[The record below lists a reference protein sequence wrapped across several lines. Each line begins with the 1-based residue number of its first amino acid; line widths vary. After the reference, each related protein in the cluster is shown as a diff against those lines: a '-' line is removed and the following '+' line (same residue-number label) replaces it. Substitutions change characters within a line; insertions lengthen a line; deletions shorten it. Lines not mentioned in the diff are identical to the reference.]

1 MFTTSQSTQSLD
13 AALAKA
19 QAEITT
25 AVKDKVNPHFKS
37 KYADLPTIM
46 EIVMPIFN
54 KLGLVLLQPIHKSDQ
69 PNMLE
74 IETIII
80 HANSG
85 GMLSTTASIPIGNNL
100 TPQAFGS
107 AITYARRYVLC
118 SLLGIVADEDDDGN
132 ASSITVREAK
142 KATAKPASPPPAP
155 VKDELKDTIS
165 ESDAAKLYMIAR
177 NAGYNTDEVH
187 NILSKR
193 GIYNAKQ
200 LTKENYIKFCNWLE
214 ANRKDDGE

>member
-1 MFTTSQSTQSLD
+1 MTISGDAKMLHQMLFELQGAIPVIPKTST
-13 AALAKA
+13 
-19 QAEITT
+19 
-25 AVKDKVNPHFKS
+25 NPHFKS

-132 ASSITVREAK
+132 ASSITVKEAK
-142 KATAKPASPPPAP
+142 KATAKPGSPPPAP

-214 ANRKDDGE
+214 ANRKDNGE